1 DTYPV
6 FLQTRISGQQ
16 NSVVLQKL
24 KPDAPYTITL
34 SSLCPDADGGLMMG
48 RCKTKPLSTV
58 RNYRVHD
65 PATSTLNVRW
75 DHVEGNPDHYK
86 LFCAPTAVMRGL
98 ARNVQMYNPMPNS
111 RDVGWTLP
119 LASAAAPR
127 VCASLAGMR
136 ALEPIVVPGNT
147 HTGHLEQLI
156 TDTPYSGNIIA
167 LHLDGGGIP
176 ALPRA
181 PTHGPEILSTQF
193 PCDSVRKAGQVGGE
207 GGVLRAASTLRR

>member
-1 DTYPV
+1 MSPV
-6 FLQTRISGQQ
+6 RKTRISGQQ

-86 LFCAPTAVMRGL
+86 LFCAPTAG
-98 ARNVQMYNPMPNS
+98 ANPWEHELCCS
-111 RDVGWTLP
+111 
-119 LASAAAPR
+119 
-127 VCASLAGMR
+127 
-136 ALEPIVVPGNT
+136 
-147 HTGHLEQLI
+147 
-156 TDTPYSGNIIA
+156 
-167 LHLDGGGIP
+167 
-176 ALPRA
+176 
-181 PTHGPEILSTQF
+181 
-193 PCDSVRKAGQVGGE
+193 
-207 GGVLRAASTLRR
+207 